1 MRFEVPADQLDKT
14 VASHV
19 DALFTTPKNGVVK
32 SEKMDQTVPIPDTLS
47 PLPWWNV
54 NDIKKGY
61 SLEDKNG
68 GGYTI
73 WVDSEKNTIYIY
85 YTQ

>member
-1 MRFEVPADQLDKT
+1 
-14 VASHV
+14 
-19 DALFTTPKNGVVK
+19 
-32 SEKMDQTVPIPDTLS
+32 MDQTVHLPEELS
-47 PLPWWNV
+47 PLLWWNV

-61 SLEDKNG
+61 SLEEKNG

-85 YTQ
+85 YFH